1 MLRVQ
6 NRVVGCQDEGQGTPL
21 LLMHAFPLDRAMF
34 EPQNKELADSLGV
47 ITFDCPGV
55 GDSQAGPVTME
66 EIADLG
72 VAVLD
77 SLNIEKAVVGGVSM
91 GGYAAFALERCYPD
105 RLLGLVLANT
115 KPAGDTEQAKA
126 GRRELAAL
134 AREQGA
140 AAVAER
146 MLPKLLGE
154 TTRRERPAV
163 VERVCPIIER
173 TAPETIVRL
182 LDALARRADS
192 TDRLAEISVPTLI
205 MAGEEDSLAPA
216 REAGEWAKRIPGSR
230 FAALPAAGHLPN
242 LETPEA
248 FNAQVKRFL
257 ASDVGQ
263 AAPSG

>member
-1 MLRVQ
+1 
-6 NRVVGCQDEGQGTPL
+6 
-21 LLMHAFPLDRAMF
+21 MHAFPLDRAMF
-34 EPQNKELADSLGV
+34 EPQNKGLADSLRV

-55 GDSQAGPVTME
+55 GDSQAGPVTMG

-105 RLLGLVLANT
+105 RLLGLLLANT
-115 KPAGDTEQAKA
+115 RPAGDTEQAKA
-126 GRRELAAL
+126 GRRELAAV
-134 AREQGA
+134 AQQQGA

-163 VERVCPIIER
+163 VERVRTIIER
-173 TAPETIVRL
+173 TAPETIVRW

-205 MAGEEDSLAPA
+205 IAGEEDSLAPA

-248 FNAQVKRFL
+248 VNAQVKQFL
-257 ASDVGQ
+257 TSDVGQ
-263 AAPSG
+263 VAPSG